1 MVREKAHASEEEYH
15 CDSNFLKQILHTRLI
30 GEVYSPER
38 FLSKANRHGLESGRV
53 YDLELGHQLLDP
65 DSRKRCLNQFKNNRY
80 GLVAATPPCTML
92 SLLQYLGIGRTK
104 ESCQQDPEFQ
114 KRYQDALTLLNF
126 ASIICELLLR
136 RGGSFLFEQ
145 PWNALSWKESCLQ
158 TLLRDPRCEL
168 VRTDQCM
175 FQQKDAHGNLLKKS
189 TGFLT
194 NNKYVA
200 KCLRRACNRRH
211 LHGRCV
217 GSIPRKIRSSWCSQI
232 H

>member
-1 MVREKAHASEEEYH
+1 MTSSLVISCWIQTAESVASITLRTIDMVWLQR
-15 CDSNFLKQILHTRLI
+15 LHH
-30 GEVYSPER
+30 VPC
-38 FLSKANRHGLESGRV
+38 FLSYSIWALEEQKSHVNRTQR
-53 YDLELGHQLLDP
+53 
-65 DSRKRCLNQFKNNRY
+65 
-80 GLVAATPPCTML
+80 
-92 SLLQYLGIGRTK
+92 
-104 ESCQQDPEFQ
+104 FQ